1 MSLVSQS
8 NQPAEL
14 FSFTVNVILNYC
26 VIYVYHLYPGELVFD
41 TLLWACVPC
50 DDVNYRRLSV
60 VSVRVL
66 SIFIGLVV
74 HATSLFAHER
84 PPAVSVCSV

>member
-14 FSFTVNVILNYC
+14 FSFTVNVILNYY

-41 TLLWACVPC
+41 TLLWACVLGMVELC
-50 DDVNYRRLSV
+50 DYAR
-60 VSVRVL
+60 
-66 SIFIGLVV
+66 
-74 HATSLFAHER
+74 A
-84 PPAVSVCSV
+84 